1 MFDLYSFLTF
11 PNFTFWG
18 STVLYVSCF
27 SFCSSFSVIFPAAGN
42 PEMGLTTGGCP
53 QQTHMNATISD
64 SYVRRH
70 YPHRVSPRN
79 VTLASPLTQKWE
91 GYWLSSLVGK

>member
-1 MFDLYSFLTF
+1 M
-11 PNFTFWG
+11 
-18 STVLYVSCF
+18 F
-27 SFCSSFSVIFPAAGN
+27 SFFAFVLFQVLLLFGRQHCMFHCFLFSSFSVTFPAAGN